1 MSSEGA
7 KNAAVAGAFVAE
19 LARAG
24 VRHAVVCPGSRSTPL
39 AIALASEETI
49 RLWMHVD
56 ERSAA
61 FFALGMARA
70 LGAPVALL
78 CSSGTA
84 AANFFPAVIEAFLS
98 RVPLI
103 VLTAD
108 RPPELQDIGA
118 AQTIDQVR
126 LYGGHVKWFHELPV
140 PDISADLL
148 RQVRLTAS
156 RAVATATA
164 APHGPV
170 HLNFP
175 FREPLVP
182 LPGEAMPELADHVAA
197 SSRADGRAFATI
209 STGPAQ
215 PANETIDALARDLVE
230 TERGLIVCGPQ
241 DDPAL
246 APALAALAATLG
258 YPLLA
263 DGLSQVRGGSHDRA
277 LVIDT
282 FDAFLRDGATCQA
295 LAPEVVL
302 RFGAPPTSK
311 PLAQYLA
318 RYPAC
323 RQILVDGGAGWRD
336 PSFLASDVLHA
347 DPIAVCAAL
356 AARMGAGT
364 PDRSAWTATWLD
376 TAARTRAVI
385 GTELAR
391 EGDFFEGRVFSE
403 LAALLPDG
411 ATLYAGNSMPVRDLD
426 TFLPAGKHA
435 VRCLSNRGANGI
447 DGVVS
452 STLGVAAVTA
462 GPVVLVIG
470 DLSFYHDLNGLLAG
484 KLHGL
489 RATIVVVNNDGG
501 GIFSFLP
508 QAGAVSHDRFEQL
521 FGTAIGLDYAAAATL
536 YGATFRRAGDWGDFR
551 EAVAAGIAGEGL
563 AIVEL
568 CTDRAANVPR
578 HRAVW
583 AAVAQELARPAQR
596 SEEQQAALAG
606 ARG

>member
-1 MSSEGA
+1 MIGEGA
-7 KNAAVAGAFVAE
+7 KNVAFAGAFAAE

-24 VRHAVVCPGSRSTPL
+24 MRHAVVCPGSRSTPL
-39 AIALASEETI
+39 ALALAEEAGI
-49 RLWMHVD
+49 RVWLHVD

-70 LGAPVALL
+70 LGEPVAVL

-84 AANFFPAVIEAFLS
+84 AANFLPAVVEAFLS
-98 RVPLI
+98 RIPLI

-108 RPPELQDIGA
+108 RPPELRDIGA

-126 LYGGHVKWFHELPV
+126 LYGGHVKWYHELPV
-140 PDISADLL
+140 PEWTADLL
-148 RQVRLTAS
+148 RQVRLAAS
-156 RAVATATA
+156 RATATA
-164 APHGPV
+164 LAAPRGPV

-182 LPGEAMPELADHVAA
+182 RPGEAVPALADPVAA
-197 SSRADGRAFATI
+197 AGRADGRAFARVA
-209 STGPAQ
+209 TGLPRPAD
-215 PANETIDALARDLVE
+215 ATLDALARELAGA
-230 TERGLIVCGPQ
+230 ERGLIICGPQ

-246 APALAALAATLG
+246 APALATLAGALG

-263 DGLSQVRGGSHDRA
+263 DGLSQARGGPHDRA

-282 FDAFLRDGATCQA
+282 FDAFLRDDATCRA

-302 RFGAPPTSK
+302 HFGAPPTSK

-318 RYPAC
+318 RYPTC
-323 RQILVDGGAGWRD
+323 RVVLIDGGAGWRD

-347 DPIAVCAAL
+347 DPIAVCAGL
-356 AARMGAGT
+356 AARVGT
-364 PDRSAWTATWLD
+364 GPSARSAWTASWLD
-376 TAARTRAVI
+376 TAARTRAAI
-385 GTELAR
+385 DADLGRDDE
-391 EGDFFEGRVFSE
+391 FFEGRVFSE
-403 LAALLPDG
+403 LGALLPEG
-411 ATLYAGNSMPVRDLD
+411 AILYAGNSMPVRDLD
-426 TFLPAGKHA
+426 TFLPAGERA

-452 STLGVAAVTA
+452 STLGVAAVGDRPT
-462 GPVVLVIG
+462 VLVIG

-508 QAGAVSHDRFEQL
+508 QASAVAPERFEQL
-521 FGTAIGLDYAAAATL
+521 FGTPIGLDYAAAAAL
-536 YGATFRRAGDWGDFR
+536 YGATFHRAADWGDFR
-551 EAVAAGIAGEGL
+551 EAVAAGLCGDGV
-563 AIVEL
+563 AIVEVN
-568 CTDRAANVPR
+568 TDRLANVPR

-583 AAVAQELARPAQR
+583 AAVARALARPAAG
-596 SEEQQAALAG
+596 EVGAPLAA